1 MTIDINE
8 TKVKRNEIGLW
19 LAWTFATALGMLI
32 GYLPLALLVGSLDL
46 GFARVIVPILS
57 GIFLG
62 LAQWL
67 VLRPY
72 ISKSYDWIL
81 NHAVGWVVGFTLGL
95 YAVQLLSKTSLGMLL
110 GFISFGVIIALFQY
124 PALRREI
131 PHLATWIL
139 ANVAGWTLGAYL
151 SLLAVGVLF
160 QNKVPTTFVSVLVSV
175 GITGFVAGAITGLAL
190 IQIVRQPDRLAVSSE

>member
-32 GYLPLALLVGSLDL
+32 GYLLLALLVGSLDL
-46 GFARVIVPILS
+46 GFARVIVPIIS

-95 YAVQLLSKTSLGMLL
+95 YAVQLLSKTSLGMLI

-151 SLLAVGVLF
+151 SLLAAGVLF
-160 QNKVPTTFVSVLVSV
+160 QNKVPTTFASVLVSV

-190 IQIVRQPDRLAVSSE
+190 IWIVRQPDRLAVSSE